1 MGIKKLE
8 NERQVLRIDL
18 WMNRQLLRVGRQ
30 DLLVDKRIL
39 RALQVVRQVLRMT
52 RGVLLILQVA

>member
-8 NERQVLRIDL
+8 NERQVLRIDW

-39 RALQVVRQVLRMT
+39 RALQVVRQILRMT
-52 RGVLLILQVA
+52 RRVLLILQVT

>member
-8 NERQVLRIDL
+8 NERQVLRVDL

>member
-18 WMNRQLLRVGRQ
+18 WMNRQLLRVERQ